1 MLMVYQIKLTTNIFM
16 DIITPKNIK
25 HLHKMDIGN
34 SKIISV
40 IYKNVQLYSEN
51 KII

>member
-34 SKIISV
+34 SIIISYY
-40 IYKNVQLYSEN
+40 I
-51 KII
+51 